1 MYVKYR
7 TQSNSES
14 LELITRVSYVGAYI
28 IINSRF
34 VINCGTHGEAY
45 SKFKSIMDKLASE
58 PSIYNDS
65 IYDIGEVNIDWTVYN
80 G

>member
-34 VINCGTHGEAY
+34 VISCGTHGEAY
-45 SKFKSIMDKLASE
+45 SKFKSIMDKLTSE

-65 IYDIGEVNIDWTVYN
+65 VYDIGEVNIDWTVYN

>member
-34 VINCGTHGEAY
+34 VINCGTHSEAY